1 MPSSPRALSRF
12 YHVNDNLIM
21 REHFGLSEATSFP
34 QLWTAL
40 TFSVDFMTVNSFCTR
55 APREK
60 MGKEIDSTEKL
71 VVLPGLGSSLTGITM
86 SG

>member
-1 MPSSPRALSRF
+1 MH
-12 YHVNDNLIM
+12 YCVNDNLIM
-21 REHFGLSEATSFP
+21 HDHFGLSEATSLS

-40 TFSVDFMTVNSFCTR
+40 TFGADFMTVNSFCTR

-60 MGKEIDSTEKL
+60 MGKERDSTEKL
-71 VVLPGLGSSLTGITM
+71 VGFPVLGSSLTGITT